1 MEKTKIIRD
10 SVLNVVT
17 NTAQSVKT
25 IKMYVLSVIQTLSLI
40 RQMNVTTA
48 KYKTAMSAD
57 LELLQDRRIAVQL
70 VKISSV

>member
-1 MEKTKIIRD
+1 M
-10 SVLNVVT
+10 T